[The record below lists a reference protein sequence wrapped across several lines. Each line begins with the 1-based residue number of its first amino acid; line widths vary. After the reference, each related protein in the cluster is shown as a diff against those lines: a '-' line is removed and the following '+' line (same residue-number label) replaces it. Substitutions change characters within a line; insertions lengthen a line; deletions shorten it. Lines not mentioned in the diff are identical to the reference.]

1 MAAADRDI
9 SDLYIK
15 VVGANGESRLT
26 NGPTDSLCP
35 AWSPDGRFIA
45 FLRKL
50 GDTRNDLYLISP
62 LGGSERKVAELE
74 TPLYLPCFPWHPS
87 GKWLIVSHR
96 KLPDSSFALFSIS
109 IDTGEERQLTFPPK
123 ESHVDR
129 DPAVSPRGD
138 AIVFARG
145 GPGLVLADL
154 YLLPLADGL
163 LAKEEPRRLTFDP
176 GAIRSLRGLPMAARL
191 YFASAPPIV
200 LICTKSIFPRWDG
213 GHKPRLSAFAG
224 EGVRNPSIS
233 GNGRLAF
240 SRSTIRANIW
250 RLELN
255 GHNSALKPPE
265 KLIASTHLDHTPLYS
280 RDGKRIAFSSNRS
293 GSHEIWLANSDGSSA
308 MPLTSFGGTYY
319 TSGPRWSPEGAVLF
333 YSDSG
338 GVRGPIRRQSGRR
351 STQAASIKGCRR
363 LVTRR

>member
-74 TPLYLPCFPWHPS
+74 TPLYLPCFSWHPS

-163 LAKEEPRRLTFDP
+163 LAKEEPRRLTFDHRSNSQP
-176 GAIRSLRGLPMAARL
+176 AWTPDGRAIVFCVGTSHSPNL
-191 YFASAPPIV
+191 YEIDF
-200 LICTKSIFPRWDG
+200 
-213 GHKPRLSAFAG
+213 
-224 EGVRNPSIS
+224 
-233 GNGRLAF
+233 
-240 SRSTIRANIW
+240 
-250 RLELN
+250 
-255 GHNSALKPPE
+255 SALGWRPQTEALGFCRRGCQKPV
-265 KLIASTHLDHTPLYS
+265 HL
-280 RDGKRIAFSSNRS
+280 RKR
-293 GSHEIWLANSDGSSA
+293 
-308 MPLTSFGGTYY
+308 
-319 TSGPRWSPEGAVLF
+319 TSGILEIH
-333 YSDSG
+333 DS
-338 GVRGPIRRQSGRR
+338 R
-351 STQAASIKGCRR
+351 
-363 LVTRR
+363 